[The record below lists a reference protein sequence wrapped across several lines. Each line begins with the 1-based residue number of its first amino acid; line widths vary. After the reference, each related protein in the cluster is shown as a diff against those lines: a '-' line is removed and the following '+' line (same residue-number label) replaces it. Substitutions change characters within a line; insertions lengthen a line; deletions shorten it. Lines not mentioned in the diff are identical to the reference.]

1 MGRFTSGG
9 VGRDIVAG
17 AVAGVAAIWVA
28 DKLDQAIYRKGGA
41 ERMRK
46 TEAARPG
53 GMDPAHVLAKRA
65 ADAVGVDVGDPK
77 NNPAGHTIHY
87 GVAAAMGA
95 VYGLLRGMSPS
106 ITTGRGAL
114 YGAAMF
120 ILKDEIAN
128 TAMRTAG
135 NPLKY
140 PLRDHARGAATH
152 TLFGVVTDLGTRLIA
167 PWRDK
172 VVIEQGPP
180 LSERLDRGREYFDHG
195 REYLYERGR
204 QNIGQGREYLQQ
216 GINYA
221 GQLADQAR
229 SRLAQVD
236 TADAARRGRRYAGQ
250 VSDTVRSRMPDYDD
264 AAGLARAGRDRAGR
278 FAADV
283 RSQLPNVDPA
293 ELATAGRRQASRFAD
308 DARSYVPEIETSG
321 ISRIVRRLF
330 G

>member
-17 AVAGVAAIWVA
+17 AAAGIAAMWVA
-28 DKLDQAIYRKGGA
+28 DKLDQAIYLKGGA
-41 ERMRK
+41 ARIRK

-77 NNPAGHTIHY
+77 NNAVGHTIHY

-95 VYGLLRGMSPS
+95 MYGLLRGMSPS

-135 NPLKY
+135 NPLSY
-140 PLRDHARGAATH
+140 PIRDHARGAATH
-152 TLFGVVTDLGTRLIA
+152 TLFGIVTDLGTRIMA

-180 LSERLDRGREYFDHG
+180 LSERLEHG
-195 REYLYERGR
+195 REYIEHGRDFLYERGR
-204 QNIGQGREYLQQ
+204 QNLDQGREYLGQ
-216 GINYA
+216 GISYA
-221 GQLADQAR
+221 GQLAEKAR
-229 SRLAQVD
+229 SRLAEVD
-236 TADAARRGRRYAGQ
+236 MTDVARRGRHYAEQ
-250 VSDTVRSRMPDYDD
+250 ASDGVRSRLPDYDD
-264 AAGLARAGRDRAGR
+264 AADLARAGRDRAGR
-278 FAADV
+278 FAEDV
-283 RSQLPNVDPA
+283 RSQMPDIDPA
-293 ELATAGRRQASRFAD
+293 RVAKAGRREAGRFAE
-308 DARSYVPEIETSG
+308 DARGYLPEIEISG
-321 ISRIVRRLF
+321 LSRILRRLL